1 MRCKCKQITITFL
14 PLQKGVSLKKRI
26 ISFLLI
32 SMFAFAITAPNVF
45 AADIDTYVISGRP
58 SLRIEGTTA
67 YCTGKY
73 SSGNK
78 NDYIEIVITLKQGE
92 REIKSWSAAGRGT
105 ATVSK
110 TYTVQAKK
118 TYQLILSAK
127 VNGKEKP
134 SVTVTA
140 TVK

>member
-1 MRCKCKQITITFL
+1 M
-14 PLQKGVSLKKRI
+14 KKSI

-32 SMFAFAITAPNVF
+32 SMLAFTIMAPSVF
-45 AADIDTYVISGRP
+45 AADVDTYVISGRP
-58 SLRIEGTTA
+58 SLRIEGKTA
-67 YCTGKY
+67 YCAGKY

-92 REIKSWSAAGRGT
+92 REIKSWSASGRGT

-118 TYQLILSAK
+118 SYQLVLSAK

-140 TVK
+140 TGK

>member
-1 MRCKCKQITITFL
+1 M
-14 PLQKGVSLKKRI
+14 KKSI

-32 SMFAFAITAPNVF
+32 SMFAFTIMAPSVF
-45 AADIDTYVISGRP
+45 AADVDTYAISGRP

-67 YCTGKY
+67 YCAGKY

-92 REIKSWSAAGRGT
+92 REIKSWSASGRGT

-118 TYQLILSAK
+118 SYQLVLSAK

-140 TVK
+140 TGK